1 MKYRIVGVL
10 AFALLCRSME
20 GPAAEEGQFDLS
32 PRSLAQLEEAV
43 RKNGDPVAGRE
54 IYLDTRDAQ
63 CSNCHRLQGT
73 GGHVGPD
80 LGTVAEKLSIREIA
94 EALMA
99 PSRKITEGYETYT
112 VVKTDGK
119 ILSGL
124 KIGEPPAALHLRDQ
138 LGKDHVISRSKIARV
153 EKSPVSL
160 MPSRLVSRLSR
171 KDLVNLV
178 SFLKS
183 PREQKLLQGRLARAW
198 IVGPFSRVIRKP
210 EPLEKNPDPAKVAV
224 SSRGKLL
231 QWKLINTRS
240 SGLFEPGSPFAVPK
254 SSFYLLGWVKSD
266 GKREAILR
274 IDHSSG
280 IRLIVNSNTVYT
292 SREPGRDK
300 RLELPLQDGWNSILS
315 RVNNPTGNSSCG
327 FRLESA
333 TGLRLCADKQD

>member
-80 LGTVAEKLSIREIA
+80 LGTVAEKLSIRDIA

-112 VVKTDGK
+112 VAKTDGK

-124 KIGEPPAALHLRDQ
+124 KIGEPADALHLRDQ
-138 LGKDHVISRSKIARV
+138 LGKDHIISRSKIAR
-153 EKSPVSL
+153 
-160 MPSRLVSRLSR
+160 
-171 KDLVNLV
+171 
-178 SFLKS
+178 
-183 PREQKLLQGRLARAW
+183 
-198 IVGPFSRVIRKP
+198 
-210 EPLEKNPDPAKVAV
+210 AV
-224 SSRGKLL
+224 SYTHLTL
-231 QWKLINTRS
+231 PT
-240 SGLFEPGSPFAVPK
+240 
-254 SSFYLLGWVKSD
+254 SD
-266 GKREAILR
+266 
-274 IDHSSG
+274 
-280 IRLIVNSNTVYT
+280 
-292 SREPGRDK
+292 
-300 RLELPLQDGWNSILS
+300 LE
-315 RVNNPTGNSSCG
+315 
-327 FRLESA
+327 
-333 TGLRLCADKQD
+333 